1 VRRFFLAG
9 TVVCAFAAVSGAVRP
24 ATTWSGYLGGAHSS
38 QFTPL
43 DQINLSTVSRL
54 DVAWSFPAG
63 QRSFMFGPLMADG
76 LVFVLA
82 GANDLVALDAATGA
96 KVWSRPHPGAVGT
109 RGLNYWRSADGR
121 DRRLLYIAGGFLTA
135 VDARTGQAVAHSGR
149 RGRWISVPAWPPRAD
164 RSTGSPRSRP
174 ATPVACSRT
183 S

>member
-1 VRRFFLAG
+1 
-9 TVVCAFAAVSGAVRP
+9 
-24 ATTWSGYLGGAHSS
+24 
-38 QFTPL
+38 
-43 DQINLSTVSRL
+43 
-54 DVAWSFPAG
+54 AG

-135 VDARTGQAVAHSGR
+135 VDARTGQAVPSFGR
-149 RGRWISVPAWPPRAD
+149 DGRVDLRTGLAETGRSVEGLNPLQ
-164 RSTGSPRSRP
+164 
-174 ATPVACSRT
+174 
-183 S
+183 

>member
-1 VRRFFLAG
+1 MTASRTVPMRGALCPTTQSGYGDSPGPRGTVAAVRRFFLAG

-24 ATTWSGYLGGAHSS
+24 VATWSGYLGGAHSS

-43 DQINLSTVSRL
+43 DQINLATVSRL

-109 RGLNYWRSADGR
+109 RGLNYWRSPHGR

-135 VDARTGQAVAHSGR
+135 VDGRTVRVIGV
-149 RGRWISVPAWPPRAD
+149 
-164 RSTGSPRSRP
+164 T
-174 ATPVACSRT
+174 
-183 S
+183 